1 MADNADK
8 KTPEEF
14 FNEAQEAYNKNVKT
28 QLLIEENKEI
38 QAHIHNIK
46 LKMQKNE
53 IDKISKIHNN
63 LQQEDLTNRGFDK
76 QKMLKDIEDRKNAI
90 IFLNERISKHFIAAP
105 GSLIVIPSMT
115 NNGKSTLTAHIAEAM
130 VNKNKKVLILSN
142 EEKEED
148 VRARISCLRTK
159 VSFGDY
165 KTNRCS
171 VEEIE
176 KVLNDAEF
184 LSQDA
189 KLVVISPKNES
200 DAYKVT
206 TVKGVMATLEK
217 AKGNFDAVI
226 IDYYTNV
233 NVSEVGS
240 QDPWFVNNALAGE
253 LNVFK
258 DSAPFPIIL
267 MAQCDS
273 LRNEKNKQ
281 ELDDSDF
288 ESQHPMYRWKGGKS
302 IIIYATDI
310 IELKK
315 DFENSRSYLYAH
327 KVRFGHGDLLRGHV
341 LYFDK
346 KMQRFSEWTPQIDAQ
361 VTVSKV
367 IRQTKEQSAEM
378 NLSKIFDNKNET
390 NN

>member
-1 MADNADK
+1 
-8 KTPEEF
+8 
-14 FNEAQEAYNKNVKT
+14 
-28 QLLIEENKEI
+28 
-38 QAHIHNIK
+38 
-46 LKMQKNE
+46 
-53 IDKISKIHNN
+53 
-63 LQQEDLTNRGFDK
+63 
-76 QKMLKDIEDRKNAI
+76 
-90 IFLNERISKHFIAAP
+90 
-105 GSLIVIPSMT
+105 
-115 NNGKSTLTAHIAEAM
+115 
-130 VNKNKKVLILSN
+130 
-142 EEKEED
+142 
-148 VRARISCLRTK
+148 
-159 VSFGDY
+159 
-165 KTNRCS
+165 
-171 VEEIE
+171 
-176 KVLNDAEF
+176 
-184 LSQDA
+184 
-189 KLVVISPKNES
+189 
-200 DAYKVT
+200 
-206 TVKGVMATLEK
+206 
-217 AKGNFDAVI
+217 
-226 IDYYTNV
+226 
-233 NVSEVGS
+233 VSEVGS

>member
-14 FNEAQEAYNKNVKT
+14 YKTAQESYNKNVKT
-28 QLLIEENKEI
+28 QLLVEENKEI

-46 LKMQKNE
+46 LKMQKSE

-63 LQQEDLTNRGFDK
+63 LQQEDLTTRGFDK

-159 VSFGDY
+159 VSFCDY

-206 TVKGVMATLEK
+206 TVKGVMTTLEK
-217 AKGNFDAVI
+217 AKGSFDAVI

-233 NVSEVGS
+233 NVSEIGA

-361 VTVSKV
+361 VTVSRV

-378 NLSKIFDNKNET
+378 NLSAIFDNKNET

>member
-1 MADNADK
+1 MADNVEK
-8 KTPEEF
+8 ESPEEF
-14 FNEAQEAYNKNVKT
+14 FNKVNDAYEKSTKT
-28 QLLIEENKEI
+28 QLLIDENKEL
-38 QAHIHNIK
+38 QAHIYNAK
-46 LKMQKNE
+46 LKIQKNE
-53 IDKISKIHNN
+53 IDKISKIHSN
-63 LQQEDLTNRGFDK
+63 LEKEDLTARGFDK
-76 QKMLKDIEDRKNAI
+76 QKMLRDIEDRKNAV
-90 IFLNERISKHFIAAP
+90 IFLNEKISKHFIAAP

-115 NNGKSTLTAHIAEAM
+115 NNGKSTLTAHIAEAI
-130 VNKNKKVLILSN
+130 VNQNKKVLILSN

-165 KTNRCS
+165 KTNKCTM
-171 VEEIE
+171 EEIE
-176 KVLNDAEF
+176 KVLDDAEF
-184 LSQDA
+184 LSKDA
-189 KLVVISPKNES
+189 KLVVISPKNEA

-217 AKGNFDAVI
+217 AKGKFDTVI

-233 NVSEVGS
+233 NISEVGT
-240 QDPWFVNNALAGE
+240 QDPWTVNNALASE

-258 DSAPFPIIL
+258 DSSPFPIIA
-267 MAQCDS
+267 MAQCES

-281 ELDDSDF
+281 ELDDADF

-361 VTVSKV
+361 ITASKA
-367 IRQTKEQSAEM
+367 IRQTKEQSM
-378 NLSKIFDNKNET
+378 QIGLSEVFNNKK
-390 NN
+390 

>member
-1 MADNADK
+1 
-8 KTPEEF
+8 
-14 FNEAQEAYNKNVKT
+14 
-28 QLLIEENKEI
+28 
-38 QAHIHNIK
+38 
-46 LKMQKNE
+46 
-53 IDKISKIHNN
+53 
-63 LQQEDLTNRGFDK
+63 
-76 QKMLKDIEDRKNAI
+76 
-90 IFLNERISKHFIAAP
+90 
-105 GSLIVIPSMT
+105 
-115 NNGKSTLTAHIAEAM
+115 
-130 VNKNKKVLILSN
+130 
-142 EEKEED
+142 
-148 VRARISCLRTK
+148 
-159 VSFGDY
+159 
-165 KTNRCS
+165 
-171 VEEIE
+171 
-176 KVLNDAEF
+176 VLNDAEF

-217 AKGNFDAVI
+217 AKGSFDAVI

-233 NVSEVGS
+233 NVSEIGA

-281 ELDDSDF
+281 ELDDADF

-361 VTVSKV
+361 VTASKV

-378 NLSKIFDNKNET
+378 NLSRIFDNKNET

>member
-1 MADNADK
+1 MADNSEK
-8 KTPEEF
+8 ESPEEF
-14 FNEAQEAYNKNVKT
+14 YNQVSEAYEKSSKT

-38 QAHIHNIK
+38 QAHIHNVK
-46 LKMQKNE
+46 LKIQKSE
-53 IDKISKIHNN
+53 IDKISKIHSN
-63 LQQEDLTNRGFDK
+63 LEKEDLTNRGFDK
-76 QKMLKDIEDRKNAI
+76 QKMLRDIEDRKNAV
-90 IFLNERISKHFIAAP
+90 IFLNEKISKHFIAAP

-130 VNKNKKVLILSN
+130 VNQAKKVLILSN

-165 KTNRCS
+165 KTNKCTTD
-171 VEEIE
+171 EIE
-176 KVLNDAEF
+176 KVLDDAEF
-184 LSQDA
+184 LSKDA

-206 TVKGVMATLEK
+206 TVKGVMNTLEK
-217 AKGNFDAVI
+217 ARGKFDAVI

-233 NVSEVGS
+233 NISEVGT
-240 QDPWFVNNALAGE
+240 QDPWTVNNALASE

-258 DSAPFPIIL
+258 DSSPFPIIA
-267 MAQCDS
+267 MAQCES

-281 ELDDSDF
+281 ELDDADF
-288 ESQHPMYRWKGGKS
+288 EAQHPMYRWKGGKS

-361 VTVSKV
+361 VTASKA
-367 IRQTKEQSAEM
+367 IRQTKEQSM
-378 NLSKIFDNKNET
+378 QMGLQDVFDKK
-390 NN
+390 

>member
-1 MADNADK
+1 MSNNAEK
-8 KTPEEF
+8 ETPEEM
-14 FNEAQEAYNKNVKT
+14 AKKVQEAYDKSVKL
-28 QLLIEENKEI
+28 QQIVDENREL
-38 QAHIHNIK
+38 QAHIHNQK
-46 LKMQKNE
+46 LKLQKKE
-53 IDKISKIHNN
+53 IEKVSRLHTE
-63 LQQEDLTNRGFDK
+63 LEQEDLTNRSFDK
-76 QKMLKDIEDRKNAI
+76 QRMLKEIEDRKNAV

-115 NNGKSTLTAHIAEAM
+115 NNGKSTLTAHIAEAI
-130 VNKNKKVLILSN
+130 VNQNKKVLILSN

-165 KTNRCS
+165 KTNKCTA
-171 VEEIE
+171 EDIE

-184 LSQDA
+184 MSKDA
-189 KLVVISPKNES
+189 KLVVISPKNEA

-217 AKGNFDAVI
+217 AKGKFDAVI

-233 NVSEVGS
+233 NISEVGV
-240 QDPWFVNNALAGE
+240 QDPWTVNNALASE

-258 DSAPFPIIL
+258 DSSPFPIIA

-288 ESQHPMYRWKGGKS
+288 EAQHPMYRWKGGKS

-310 IELKK
+310 IEL
-315 DFENSRSYLYAH
+315 
-327 KVRFGHGDLLRGHV
+327 
-341 LYFDK
+341 
-346 KMQRFSEWTPQIDAQ
+346 
-361 VTVSKV
+361 
-367 IRQTKEQSAEM
+367 
-378 NLSKIFDNKNET
+378 
-390 NN
+390 

>member
-14 FNEAQEAYNKNVKT
+14 YKTAQESYNKNVKT
-28 QLLIEENKEI
+28 QLLVEENKEI

-46 LKMQKNE
+46 LKMQKSE

-63 LQQEDLTNRGFDK
+63 LQQEDLTTRGFDK

-206 TVKGVMATLEK
+206 TVKGVMTTLEK
-217 AKGNFDAVI
+217 AKGSFDAVI

-233 NVSEVGS
+233 NVSEIGA

-361 VTVSKV
+361 VTVSRV

-378 NLSKIFDNKNET
+378 NLSAIFDNKNET

>member
-1 MADNADK
+1 MADNVQK
-8 KTPEEF
+8 ESPQEF
-14 FNEAQEAYNKNVKT
+14 FDKVNETFEKNTKT
-28 QLLIEENKEI
+28 QQLIDENKEL
-38 QAHIHNIK
+38 QAHIYNAR
-46 LKMQKNE
+46 LKIQKNE
-53 IDKISKIHNN
+53 IDKISKIHSS
-63 LQQEDLTNRGFDK
+63 LEKEDLTNRAFDK
-76 QKMLKDIEDRKNAI
+76 QKMLKDIEDRKNAV
-90 IFLNERISKHFIAAP
+90 IFLNQKISKHFIAAP

-115 NNGKSTLTAHIAEAM
+115 NNGKSTLTAHIAEAI
-130 VNKNKKVLILSN
+130 VNQNKKVLILSN

-159 VSFGDY
+159 ISFGDY
-165 KTNRCS
+165 KTNKCTAQ
-171 VEEIE
+171 EIE
-176 KVLNDAEF
+176 KVLDDAEF
-184 LSQDA
+184 LSKDA

-217 AKGNFDAVI
+217 AKGTFDAVI

-233 NVSEVGS
+233 NISEVGT
-240 QDPWFVNNALAGE
+240 QDPWTVNNALASE

-258 DSAPFPIIL
+258 DSAPFPIIA
-267 MAQCDS
+267 MAQCES

-288 ESQHPMYRWKGGKS
+288 ESHHPMYRWKGGKS

-361 VTVSKV
+361 VTASKV
-367 IRQTKEQSAEM
+367 IRQTKEQSMQIGLDEVF
-378 NLSKIFDNKNET
+378 NDKK
-390 NN
+390 